1 MLHAKRDLYLLAFD
15 GVVQLL
21 KRSEAPDAGAIL
33 EAVKDIFSDI
43 CDDWRDLT
51 HGARRDAADA
61 ADAARRA
68 SVARERAEASM
79 AELYALAKNA
89 EAESRRVTEERD
101 ALVEEL
107 RDARARCADAERLS
121 REAIASAKARVSM
134 RSGLESFSLGSGGA
148 GSSARDAAASSERGA
163 GDAASADPEP
173 PPPNRTPNR
182 TSNRTSNASNAS
194 APTLVDSEE
203 AKRREASRRLEARLE
218 YRPPPEAMPSYDS
231 DPGSP
236 AADSAS
242 ESASDHS
249 PARRPSPREPELA
262 DADVTVGSAAGLA
275 ALRVSNSRGPAG
287 APPVAP
293 STASPSARKTLEAL
307 QPGALERVPDPDR
320 PPSPLRCG
328 ARREQAC
335 PDGPWTPPAPPRAA
349 AARGLGRGGA
359 GQFGPDSL

>member
-148 GSSARDAAASSERGA
+148 GSIRDAAASSERGA
-163 GDAASADPEP
+163 GDAASADPE

-218 YRPPPEAMPSYDS
+218 YRPPPEAKPS
-231 DPGSP
+231 
-236 AADSAS
+236 
-242 ESASDHS
+242 
-249 PARRPSPREPELA
+249 
-262 DADVTVGSAAGLA
+262 
-275 ALRVSNSRGPAG
+275 
-287 APPVAP
+287 
-293 STASPSARKTLEAL
+293 
-307 QPGALERVPDPDR
+307 
-320 PPSPLRCG
+320 
-328 ARREQAC
+328 
-335 PDGPWTPPAPPRAA
+335 
-349 AARGLGRGGA
+349 
-359 GQFGPDSL
+359 